1 MIFFSTLKQIWK
13 GHSMARAL
21 MNESFR
27 DKSLNGQ
34 IVDIGGG
41 RSPDYFLYF
50 NMLPQ
55 SVVEPVDKK
64 IQDIDFETDALPY
77 KDTVID
83 TVVCCNLLEHIYNH
97 KHLTQE
103 IYRTLKSRGLFV
115 GFVPFLVQYHPD
127 PHDYFRYTEESLKR
141 IFTDS
146 GFVDIRVEIVGVGP
160 IAVLYSILAS
170 PLPKVLR
177 LLLFIILYPVAILT
191 VKIKPSLLRRFP
203 LGYTF
208 VAHKP

>member
-1 MIFFSTLKQIWK
+1 MIINVLKQIWK
-13 GHSMARAL
+13 GHSLARAL

-27 DKSLNGQ
+27 TKKLGGK

-41 RSPDYFLYF
+41 RNPDYFSYF
-50 NMLPQ
+50 KILSQ
-55 SVVEPVDKK
+55 SVIEPVDKK
-64 IQDIDFETDALPY
+64 IQDIDFETDTLPY
-77 KDTVID
+77 GDSTIN

-97 KHLTQE
+97 QHLTREMFRVLQSQGV
-103 IYRTLKSRGLFV
+103 LV

-127 PHDYFRYTEESLKR
+127 PHDYFRYTEEALKR

-146 GFVDIRVEIVGVGP
+146 GFTDINVEIIGIGP
-160 IAVLYSILAS
+160 IAFLYNVLAS

-177 LLLFIILYPVAILT
+177 LILFVVLYPITILT
-191 VKIKPSLLRRFP
+191 VKIKPALLRRFP

-208 VAHKP
+208 VAQKS

>member
-1 MIFFSTLKQIWK
+1 MIINVLKQIWK
-13 GHSMARAL
+13 GHSLTRAL

-27 DKSLNGQ
+27 TKQLNGR
-34 IVDIGGG
+34 IVDIGGA
-41 RSPDYFLYF
+41 RNPDYFSYF
-50 NMLPQ
+50 NMMPQ
-55 SVVEPVDKK
+55 SMVEPVDKK
-64 IQDIDFETDALPY
+64 IQEIDFETDVLPY

-103 IYRTLKSRGLFV
+103 IFRALKSQGLFV

-127 PHDYFRYTEESLKR
+127 PRDYFRYTEEALKR

-146 GFVDIRVEIVGVGP
+146 GFVGIRVEIIGIGP

-170 PLPKVLR
+170 PLPKALR

>member
-1 MIFFSTLKQIWK
+1 MIINVLKQIWK
-13 GHSMARAL
+13 GHSLARAL

-27 DKSLNGQ
+27 TKQLNGR
-34 IVDIGGG
+34 IVDIGGA
-41 RSPDYFLYF
+41 RNPDYFSYF
-50 NMLPQ
+50 NMMPQ
-55 SVVEPVDKK
+55 SMVEPVDKK
-64 IQDIDFETDALPY
+64 IQEIDFETDVLPY

-103 IYRTLKSRGLFV
+103 IFRALKSQGLFV

-127 PHDYFRYTEESLKR
+127 PRDYFRYTEEALKR

-146 GFVDIRVEIVGVGP
+146 GFVDIRVEIIGIGP

-170 PLPKVLR
+170 PLPKALR